1 MKRATADQLVRASA
15 RTLRR
20 SPTPE
25 DGIRKMKLETWHSAE
40 DKRRWKIVRADD
52 HSEVAGEIIT
62 ADTDTGECR
71 LRLGGETKTLRFKPH
86 EIMIVDIRSF
96 RWNREAWMT
105 PPAMIGGEHDWKP
118 YPGGGSI
125 CSCGAARS
133 TDGTVWFKSL
143 IYDGPC
149 SSSAPSAP
157 EPDRREIDG
166 VIVTGPPS

>member
-1 MKRATADQLVRASA
+1 MKRATEDQLIRASA

-20 SPTPE
+20 SSTPE
-25 DGIRKMKLETWHSAE
+25 DGARKMKLKTWYSAE

-52 HSEVAGEIIT
+52 LSEVAGEIIT

-71 LRLGGETKTLRFKPH
+71 LLVGDEIKTLRFKPQ
-86 EIMIVDIRSF
+86 EIM
-96 RWNREAWMT
+96 ML
-105 PPAMIGGEHDWKP
+105 PLGEHIWKP

-125 CSCGAARS
+125 CSCGAARA

-143 IYDGPC
+143 VYNGPC

-157 EPDRREIDG
+157 EPDSREIDG
-166 VIVTGPPS
+166 VKVTGPPS